1 MKVKLG
7 PLLRA
12 IRNSRNLTIKEVA
25 SKAGVS
31 SSLLSQIE
39 RNRISPSL
47 DTLLQLLE
55 VYGVPPNKFFKDY
68 ETMTRVEI
76 VKKDQR
82 KIYQR
87 KGFKY
92 ETLCGE
98 SQSKGNYSFNAF
110 FLELAPGQARGD
122 AKDGHLGRELG
133 IVVAGRAQLIYGEE
147 IYEISAG
154 DTLSFFSQMPHV
166 IKNIGDDLFQA
177 YWIVTP
183 ADGEDYFGEK
193 PLDGE

>member
-1 MKVKLG
+1 MKTKLG
-7 PLLRA
+7 ALLRA
-12 IRNSRNLTIKEVA
+12 IRNSKHLTIKDVA

-47 DTLLQLLE
+47 DTLLRLLE

-68 ETMTRVEI
+68 ETLTRVEI

-82 KIYQR
+82 QIYQR

-98 SQSKGNYSFNAF
+98 SQSKGSHSFNAF
-110 FLELAPGQARGD
+110 FLELAPGQKRGD
-122 AKDGHLGRELG
+122 TDDGHLGRELG
-133 IVVAGRAQLIYGEE
+133 IVVAGSAQLIYGGE
-147 IYEISAG
+147 IYEIQAG
-154 DTLSFFSQMPHV
+154 DTLSFFSQIPHV
-166 IKNIGDDLFQA
+166 IKNSSDELFQA

-193 PLDGE
+193 SA

>member
-1 MKVKLG
+1 MKTKLG

-12 IRNSRNLTIKEVA
+12 IRNSRHLTIKDVA

-68 ETMTRVEI
+68 ETMTRVDI

-82 KIYQR
+82 KIYER

-92 ETLCGE
+92 ETLCGK
-98 SQSKGNYSFNAF
+98 SQTKGSHSFNAF
-110 FLELAPGQARGD
+110 FLELAPGQKRGD
-122 AKDGHLGRELG
+122 AEDGHLGRELG
-133 IVVAGRAQLIYGEE
+133 IVVAGQGQLIYGDEV
-147 IYEISAG
+147 YEVCAG
-154 DTLSFFSQMPHV
+154 DTLSFFSQIPHV
-166 IKNIGDDLFQA
+166 IKNSGDDTFQA

-193 PLDGE
+193 ND

>member
-1 MKVKLG
+1 MKSKLG

-12 IRNSRNLTIKEVA
+12 IRSSRHLTIKDVA

-55 VYGVPPNKFFKDY
+55 VYGVPPDKFFKDY

-76 VKKDQR
+76 VRKEQR
-82 KIYQR
+82 KIYRR

-98 SQSKGNYSFNAF
+98 SQAKGSHSFNAF
-110 FLELAPGQARGD
+110 FLELAPGQKRGD
-122 AKDGHLGRELG
+122 TNDGHLGRELG
-133 IVVAGRAQLIYGEE
+133 IVIAGKAQLIYGGETYD
-147 IYEISAG
+147 IQAG
-154 DTLSFFSQMPHV
+154 DTLSFFSQNPHV
-166 IKNIGDDLFQA
+166 IKNISDETFQA

-193 PLDGE
+193 NG

>member
-1 MKVKLG
+1 MKTKLG

-12 IRNSRNLTIKEVA
+12 IRNSRHLTIKEVA

-76 VKKDQR
+76 VRKDQR
-82 KIYQR
+82 RIYKR
-87 KGFKY
+87 KGFTY

-98 SQSKGNYSFNAF
+98 SQAKGSHSFNAF
-110 FLELAPGQARGD
+110 FLELAPGQKRGD
-122 AKDGHLGRELG
+122 SDDGHLGRELG
-133 IVVAGRAQLIYGEE
+133 IVISGQAQLIYGGEV
-147 IYEISAG
+147 YEIQAG
-154 DTLSFFSQMPHV
+154 DTLSFFSQIPHV
-166 IKNIGDDLFQA
+166 IKNGSDETFQA

-193 PLDGE
+193 NG

>member
-1 MKVKLG
+1 MKTKLG

-12 IRNSRNLTIKEVA
+12 IRNSRHLTIKEVA

-82 KIYQR
+82 RIHQR

-92 ETLCGE
+92 ETLCGK
-98 SQSKGNYSFNAF
+98 SQAKGSHSFNAF
-110 FLELAPGQARGD
+110 FLELAPGQKRGD
-122 AKDGHLGRELG
+122 KDDGHLGRELG
-133 IVVAGRAQLIYGEE
+133 IVVAGEAQLIYGEE
-147 IYEISAG
+147 VYDIQAG
-154 DTLSFFSQMPHV
+154 DTLSFFSQIPHV
-166 IKNIGDDLFQA
+166 IKNVSDEIFQA

-193 PLDGE
+193 NG

>member
-1 MKVKLG
+1 MKTKLG

-12 IRNSRNLTIKEVA
+12 IRNSRNLTIKDVA
-25 SKAGVS
+25 LKAGVS

-98 SQSKGNYSFNAF
+98 SQAKGSHSFNAF
-110 FLELAPGQARGD
+110 FLELAPGQKRGD
-122 AKDGHLGRELG
+122 ADDGHLGRELG
-133 IVVAGRAQLIYGEE
+133 IVISGSAQLIYGDEV
-147 IYEISAG
+147 YEICAG
-154 DTLSFFSQMPHV
+154 DTLSFFSQIPHI
-166 IKNIGDDLFQA
+166 IKNNGEELFQA

-193 PLDGE
+193 TA

>member
-1 MKVKLG
+1 MKIKLG

-12 IRNSRNLTIKEVA
+12 IRNSRNLTIKDVA

-68 ETMTRVEI
+68 ETMSRVEI

-82 KIYQR
+82 KIYER

-92 ETLCGE
+92 ETLCGK

-110 FLELAPGQARGD
+110 FLELSPGQKRGNTE
-122 AKDGHLGRELG
+122 DGHLGRELG
-133 IVVAGRAQLIYGEE
+133 IVIAGSAQLIYGDE
-147 IYEISAG
+147 IYEVVTG
-154 DTLSFFSQMPHV
+154 DTLSFFSQIPHV
-166 IKNIGDDLFQA
+166 IKNAGDEVFQA

-183 ADGEDYFGEK
+183 ADGEDYFGDK
-193 PLDGE
+193 TA

>member
-1 MKVKLG
+1 MKTKLG

-12 IRNSRNLTIKEVA
+12 IRNSRHLTIKEVA
-25 SKAGVS
+25 LKAGVS

-98 SQSKGNYSFNAF
+98 SQAKGSHSFNAF
-110 FLELAPGQARGD
+110 FLELEPGQKRGD
-122 AKDGHLGRELG
+122 TDDGHLGRELG
-133 IVVAGRAQLIYGEE
+133 IVISGSAQLIYGGETYD
-147 IYEISAG
+147 IQKG
-154 DTLSFFSQMPHV
+154 DTLSFFSQIPHV
-166 IKNIGDDLFQA
+166 IKNNGDDLFQA

-183 ADGEDYFGEK
+183 ADGEDYFGAK
-193 PLDGE
+193 NA

>member
-1 MKVKLG
+1 MKTKLG
-7 PLLRA
+7 ALLRA
-12 IRNSRNLTIKEVA
+12 IRNSKHLTIKDVA

-47 DTLLQLLE
+47 DTLLRLLE

-68 ETMTRVEI
+68 ETLTRVEI

-98 SQSKGNYSFNAF
+98 SQSKGSHSFNAF
-110 FLELAPGQARGD
+110 FLELAPGQKRGD
-122 AKDGHLGRELG
+122 TDDGHLGRELG
-133 IVVAGRAQLIYGEE
+133 IVIAGSAQLIYGGE
-147 IYEISAG
+147 IYEIQAG
-154 DTLSFFSQMPHV
+154 DTLSFFSQIPHV
-166 IKNIGDDLFQA
+166 IKNISDELFQA

-193 PLDGE
+193 TL

>member
-1 MKVKLG
+1 MKTKLG

-12 IRNSRNLTIKEVA
+12 IRNSRNLTIKDVA
-25 SKAGVS
+25 LKAGVS

-98 SQSKGNYSFNAF
+98 SQAKGSHSFNAF
-110 FLELAPGQARGD
+110 FLELAPGQKRGD
-122 AKDGHLGRELG
+122 ADDGHLGRELG
-133 IVVAGRAQLIYGEE
+133 IVISGSAQPIYGDEV
-147 IYEISAG
+147 YEICAG
-154 DTLSFFSQMPHV
+154 DTLSFFSQIPHI
-166 IKNIGDDLFQA
+166 IKNNGEELFQA

-193 PLDGE
+193 TA

>member
-1 MKVKLG
+1 MKTKLG

-12 IRNSRNLTIKEVA
+12 IRNSRHLTIKEVA

-76 VKKDQR
+76 VRKDQR
-82 KIYQR
+82 KIYKR

-98 SQSKGNYSFNAF
+98 SQAKGSHSFNAF
-110 FLELAPGQARGD
+110 FLELAPGQKRGD
-122 AKDGHLGRELG
+122 TDDGHLGRELG
-133 IVVAGRAQLIYGEE
+133 IVIAGRAQLIYGGEA
-147 IYEISAG
+147 YEVQAG
-154 DTLSFFSQMPHV
+154 DTLSFFSQIPHV
-166 IKNIGDDLFQA
+166 IKNVSDQTFQA

-193 PLDGE
+193 NS